1 MSIPD
6 MLFQGWPGIG
16 RTLLV
21 GVLAYAGLI
30 ALLRLSGKR
39 TLSKLNAFDLV
50 VTIALGSTLATI
62 ALSADVA
69 LVEGV
74 AAFAVLALLQLLVA
88 RASIRWPGARRLVKA
103 EPEVVLKDGALVD
116 GALRSERLTA
126 GEVRQAVRSSGAGAL
141 EQIAVVVLETD
152 GSLSVIRSSSFGS
165 GSALEGVVD
174 RTQQ

>member
-1 MSIPD
+1 
-6 MLFQGWPGIG
+6 MLFDDWFDIARAVAAGGLSYIS
-16 RTLLV
+16 LV
-21 GVLAYAGLI
+21 AMVRVA
-30 ALLRLSGKR
+30 GKR
-39 TLSKLNAFDLV
+39 TLAKLNAFDLV

-88 RASIRWPGARRLVKA
+88 RASTRWPGARRLVKA

-174 RTQQ
+174 RTQR

>member
-1 MSIPD
+1 MFFDS
-6 MLFQGWPGIG
+6 WYGIV
-16 RTLLV
+16 RVLVV
-21 GVLAYAGLI
+21 GVLAYA
-30 ALLRLSGKR
+30 ALVIVLRLSGKR
-39 TLSKLNAFDLV
+39 TLAKLNAFDLV

-74 AAFAVLALLQLLVA
+74 AAFAVLATLQLLVA
-88 RASIRWPGARRLVKA
+88 RASTRWLGARRLVKA
-103 EPEVVLKDGALVD
+103 EPEVILKDGALVD

-126 GEVRQAVRSSGAGAL
+126 GEVRQAVRSSGTGAL
-141 EQIAVVVLETD
+141 EQIAVVVLESD
-152 GSLSVIRSSSFGS
+152 GTLSVIRSSSFGS